1 MSLLR
6 QIKFAEGLLLRVAV
20 PREKDL
26 QGKPAILS
34 TRQHFHALPQQIQ
47 EKLQRAFFKCANRA
61 DDDPC
66 RYFQWAD
73 KEPNKYTLS
82 QNHTR
87 PGYLAQK
94 PESPSTPTPTKYKN
108 KKELKFLPAVK
119 RITSIILPPDEE
131 LVAPKR
137 KKKNRRNS
145 RQTRKSRKRF
155 RHRSPCC
162 KKGTT
167 KIPVHRVRP
176 KTFKASNSC
185 LTPPLIK
192 QLLKK

>member
-47 EKLQRAFFKCANRA
+47 GQL
-61 DDDPC
+61 
-66 RYFQWAD
+66 
-73 KEPNKYTLS
+73 
-82 QNHTR
+82 
-87 PGYLAQK
+87 
-94 PESPSTPTPTKYKN
+94 
-108 KKELKFLPAVK
+108 
-119 RITSIILPPDEE
+119 
-131 LVAPKR
+131 
-137 KKKNRRNS
+137 
-145 RQTRKSRKRF
+145 
-155 RHRSPCC
+155 HRSPCC

-185 LTPPLIK
+185 LSPHLIK
-192 QLLKK
+192 QLLKKINKDSMLLETVFVFFK